1 MGQDYSYTQP
11 SESADYGLGDSD
23 DSGYSTTEHAIM
35 MDQAELQATSIVYP
49 PQPEVDFGFPK
60 ECYCG
65 GEPLL
70 ATSYSRNDPGRRF
83 YTCGNRDDGDMHL
96 YRWWDVAATEEIRDL
111 RAQYALLSDKVDA
124 LSLHTQYETQL
135 QEVMDVHGEID
146 QKLVRLDRIVDGLA
160 KKRTRFGNGYEL
172 VLALL
177 VGVVVII
184 SVIVA
189 ARGC

>member
-70 ATSYSRNDPGRRF
+70 ATSYSRNDPGRR
-83 YTCGNRDDGDMHL
+83 
-96 YRWWDVAATEEIRDL
+96 
-111 RAQYALLSDKVDA
+111 
-124 LSLHTQYETQL
+124 
-135 QEVMDVHGEID
+135 
-146 QKLVRLDRIVDGLA
+146 IVDGLA